1 MSYSQ
6 DRAWSDLKIPTIK
19 QIVGPLLL
27 EPAEFKVDALQATDL
42 MIMHARDK
50 RIAARVRRSGYADR
64 YPYEFTIRSARS
76 SGATTELTKLI
87 EGFGD
92 WMFYG
97 HSSNDA
103 GPDIGRWYVIDL
115 NIFRANLVWHNK
127 RNHIKYQ
134 KQKNTDNATE
144 FVGFD
149 IRSFIGEIVVASSH
163 EIPFFP
169 ATEAAA

>member
-1 MSYSQ
+1 MSYAS
-6 DRAWSDLKIPTIK
+6 DRAWSDLKIPAIK

-27 EPAEFKVDALQATDL
+27 EPAEFKVDAMQATDL

-50 RIAARVRRSGYADR
+50 RIAARVRRAGYADK

-97 HSSNDA
+97 HSDDDS
-103 GPDIGRWYVIDL
+103 GPGIGRWYVIDL

-127 RNHIKYQ
+127 KNHIKYDQ
-134 KQKNTDNATE
+134 KKNKDQTTS
-144 FVGFD
+144 FIGFD
-149 IRSFIGEIVVASSH
+149 IRSFIGDIVVASSH
-163 EIPFFP
+163 EIPFFS
-169 ATEAAA
+169 AAEAA

>member
-1 MSYSQ
+1 MSYAK

-27 EPAEFKVDALQATDL
+27 EPAEFKVDAMQATDL

-50 RIAARVRRSGYADR
+50 RIAARVRRAGYADR
-64 YPYEFTIRSARS
+64 YPYEFTVRSARS
-76 SGATTELTKLI
+76 SGATTEMTKLV

-97 HSSNDA
+97 HSDNDE
-103 GPDIGRWYVIDL
+103 GPGIGRWFVIDL
-115 NIFRANLVWHNK
+115 SIFRANLIRHGSLQHLKWV
-127 RNHIKYQ
+127 
-134 KQKNTDNATE
+134 KQTNRDQATE

-149 IRSFIGEIVVASSH
+149 IRSFQGDILVASSH
-163 EIPFFP
+163 EVQFFNQ
-169 ATEAAA
+169 TQAA